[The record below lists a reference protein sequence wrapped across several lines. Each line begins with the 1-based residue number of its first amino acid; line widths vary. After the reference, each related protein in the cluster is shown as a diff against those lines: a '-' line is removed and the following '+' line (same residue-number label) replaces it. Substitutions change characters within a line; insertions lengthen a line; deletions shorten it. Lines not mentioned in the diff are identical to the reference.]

1 MGVCGDYTT
10 AVALASGHISRN
22 ESLFVYI
29 SFAFMV
35 SGRSGM
41 PWMTA
46 FIWRLLFKNV
56 ALACEFCGKPF
67 SKKAKT
73 SLERHRAN
81 HIRRNA
87 LAYE

>member
-1 MGVCGDYTT
+1 MGVCGDRTT
-10 AVALASGHISRN
+10 AIALASRHMPRN
-22 ESLFVYI
+22 ESLFFPSAV
-29 SFAFMV
+29 FAV
-35 SGRSGM
+35 SDRWGM

-46 FIWRLLFKNV
+46 FIWRLLFKNG